1 MQAILTDVIWPVS
14 NYRNDWPT
22 DKTSNSKVIY
32 FLTVSSLLLG
42 IDEQRGIERKRNH
55 YEQPCS
61 ALELRSSVLIS
72 LFMLQSTPISVNF

>member
-1 MQAILTDVIWPVS
+1 MQAILTDVIWLVS

-22 DKTSNSKVIY
+22 DKTSDSKVIY

-42 IDEQRGIERKRNH
+42 LDEQRGIQKKCNH

-61 ALELRSSVLIS
+61 ALELRSLLIS
-72 LFMLQSTPISVNF
+72 LFMLRSTSISGKF